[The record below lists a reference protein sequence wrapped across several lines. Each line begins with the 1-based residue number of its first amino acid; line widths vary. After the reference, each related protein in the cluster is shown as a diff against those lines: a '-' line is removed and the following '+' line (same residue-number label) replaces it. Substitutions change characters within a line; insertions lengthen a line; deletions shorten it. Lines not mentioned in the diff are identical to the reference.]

1 MLASTAAPAAG
12 LSSASSRASGGRHLA
27 GDEPS
32 LALDPASRHAA
43 QLAPPQAHV
52 PVSLDLPPS
61 RVAPPPPAG
70 TAGAASQVPASLEDL
85 MPGLVRKV
93 AWSGDGR
100 RAAMR
105 LELGSGALAGATIV
119 VQATGSRVD
128 VTVVTLAATAGSSQP
143 PQARAELEAWR
154 DRIAA
159 RLEAR
164 GIDVGSIDVT

>member
-1 MLASTAAPAAG
+1 
-12 LSSASSRASGGRHLA
+12 
-27 GDEPS
+27 
-32 LALDPASRHAA
+32 
-43 QLAPPQAHV
+43 
-52 PVSLDLPPS
+52 
-61 RVAPPPPAG
+61 
-70 TAGAASQVPASLEDL
+70 

-128 VTVVTLAATAGSSQP
+128 VTVVTLAGTSGSSEP

-164 GIDVGSIDVT
+164 GIDVGAIDVT